1 MSDIGWRADGIAR
14 AKAAGGIELEVYR
27 KPGFLA
33 GIGVRRSE
41 ASAHAQGWETAADPD
56 PEEWEDQRKP

>member
-27 KPGFLA
+27 RPGFVS
-33 GIGVRRSE
+33 GIAVRRSDIGAGGE
-41 ASAHAQGWETAADPD
+41 GVEIDSD
-56 PEEWEDQRKP
+56 PEPPDDE